1 MSPENKALVK
11 STWAMVVPIADVAAT
26 LFYDRLFALDASLR
40 PLFGKTDMA
49 EQRRKLMQALA
60 AVVNGLDNLEPLIP
74 VLETLGRNHVRYGVI
89 DQHYDTVGAA
99 LLWTLEQGLGPDE
112 FTPEVRD
119 AWSTAYALLS
129 GAMIEAAR
137 EEMAASAAGRE

>member
-1 MSPENKALVK
+1 MSPEEKLHVK
-11 STWAMVVPIADVAAT
+11 STWAMVVPIADAAAA

-40 PLFGKTDMA
+40 PLFADTDMA

-89 DQHYDTVGAA
+89 DRHYDTVGAA
-99 LLWTLEQGLGPDE
+99 LLWTLEQGLK
-112 FTPEVRD
+112 D
-119 AWSTAYALLS
+119 AWTPAAKAAWITAYGTVA
-129 GAMIEAAR
+129 GVMRAA
-137 EEMAASAAGRE
+137 AASSAPAAA

>member
-1 MSPENKALVK
+1 MTPENKTLVK
-11 STWAMVVPIADVAAT
+11 STWAMVVPIADVAAS
-26 LFYDRLFALDASLR
+26 LFYDKLFTLDASLR

-74 VLETLGRNHVRYGVI
+74 VLETLGRNHVRYGVV

-99 LLWTLEQGLGPDE
+99 LLWTLEQGLK
-112 FTPEVRD
+112 D
-119 AWSTAYALLS
+119 AWTPAVQSAWTSAYGTVADVMR
-129 GAMIEAAR
+129 GA
-137 EEMAASAAGRE
+137 AASNAPAAA

>member
-1 MSPENKALVK
+1 MTSQQTELVRRSFAK
-11 STWAMVVPIADVAAT
+11 VVPIRAAAAT
-26 LFYDRLFALDASLR
+26 LFYGRLFALDPGTR
-40 PLFGKTDMA
+40 PLFRGDIA
-49 EQRRKLMQALA
+49 AQGAKLMAALA
-60 AVVNGLDNLEPLIP
+60 TVVHALDRLDT
-74 VLETLGRNHVRYGVI
+74 VLDEVRALARRHVRYGV
-89 DQHYDTVGAA
+89 DERHYATVGAA